1 MNWRQYS
8 KVRIN
13 IKMVVKVFKY
23 VFFIIGIGNDV
34 QDSVLTTLATSE
46 FPAARMDA
54 VKFSEFFTWLSASAS
69 VVVNDNAGN
78 NQAATPT
85 IDWAQGFVIPTDAD

>member
-1 MNWRQYS
+1 
-8 KVRIN
+8 
-13 IKMVVKVFKY
+13 
-23 VFFIIGIGNDV
+23 
-34 QDSVLTTLATSE
+34 
-46 FPAARMDA
+46 MDA